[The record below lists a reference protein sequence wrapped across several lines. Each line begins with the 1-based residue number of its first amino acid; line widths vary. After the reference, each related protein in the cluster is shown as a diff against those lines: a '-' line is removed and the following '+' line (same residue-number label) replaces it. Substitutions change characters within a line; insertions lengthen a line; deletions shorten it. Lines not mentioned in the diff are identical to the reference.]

1 MFPVLLL
8 ALAAQAPP
16 TPQAAD
22 ASSLTV
28 SPARAIVEIDA
39 GKLRGQPAALAWS
52 PDGQQV
58 YLQTIETDRWMNRRA
73 THYLLGLDGKPAVRI
88 DGEPDWVASYWAW
101 KSGFFAPRDPS
112 FRVEVESRQELAKS
126 TNTPRGGDIAGMGG
140 VPATSPGQGVPQEV
154 AVGAAMQSQRV
165 TIVTMRLKG
174 QVLGEWVNTQPEPGR
189 TFGWAPAP
197 LGMIAFAKRDRGQLV
212 LMDREGRK
220 QEIADSKDCL
230 LPAWSE
236 DGKHIVYLQRKDK
249 KKFSLMLVDVSP

>member
-1 MFPVLLL
+1 MFPVLLFV
-8 ALAAQAPP
+8 LAAQAPP

-28 SPARAIVEIDA
+28 SPARAIVEIDT

-58 YLQTIETDRWMNRRA
+58 YLQTIEQDRSMNRPA
-73 THYLLGLDGKPAVRI
+73 HYMLVLDGKPPTPI
-88 DGEPDWVASYWAW
+88 EGDPDWAGSYWAW
-101 KSGFFAPRDPS
+101 KSEFFAPRDPS
-112 FRVEVESRQELAKS
+112 FRIDLESRKELAKS
-126 TNTPRGGDIAGMGG
+126 TNTPRGGDVAGMGG
-140 VPATSPGQGVPQEV
+140 IPAFGPGEGVPAQV
-154 AVGAAMQSQRV
+154 AVAAAAAAQQV

-174 QVLGEWVNTQPEPGR
+174 QVLGEWVNAQPEPGR

-197 LGMIAFAKRDRGQLV
+197 LGMIAFAKRDGGQLV

-236 DGKHIVYLQRKDK
+236 DGKQIVYLQRKDK
-249 KKFSLMLVDVSP
+249 KKYTLMLVDVSP